1 MKTKKT
7 SFAVTESALQF
18 ENVLIKEMDIP
29 RTTFHRRM
37 IDYFLEN
44 EIEVHPYLLIKKNS
58 DSNFVKRE
66 AMEQIYLDEVRAL
79 KLEEVAERYKCR
91 IGVLLFQA
99 LISYSVAIAPEVLGK
114 KDMERLFPG
123 EK

>member
-7 SFAVTESALQF
+7 TFAVTASALQF
-18 ENVLIKEMDIP
+18 ENILVKEMDIP

-44 EIEVHPYLLIKKNS
+44 EEVHPYLLIKKTS
-58 DSNFVKRE
+58 DPNFVKRD
-66 AMEQIYLDEVRAL
+66 AVEQIYLDEIREL

-91 IGVLLFQA
+91 VGVLLFQA

>member
-44 EIEVHPYLLIKKNS
+44 EIEVHPYLLIKKSS

-66 AMEQIYLDEVRAL
+66 AMEQIYLDEVRLL
-79 KLEEVAERYKCR
+79 KLEEVAERYGCR
-91 IGVLLFQA
+91 VGVLLFQA
-99 LISYSVAIAPEVLGK
+99 LVSYSVAIAPEVLGK

>member
-18 ENVLIKEMDIP
+18 ENVLIKAMDIP

-44 EIEVHPYLLIKKNS
+44 EIEVHPYLLIKKSS

-79 KLEEVAERYKCR
+79 KLEEVAEQYKCR